1 MLEEGMAAPYFIWPN
16 FDPFKKQPTLLGAVP
31 APEEIAAIAGSG
43 QLEKDRDLVAA
54 ARDEGNGKG
63 IFGSDPLRLQ
73 PFELR
78 FSAGK
83 RAPDRLVIDV
93 LSDSGVRLEPTDYP
107 TIEYLENL
115 LYVPAEYVPLFKNNG
130 WQRSMP

>member
-1 MLEEGMAAPYFIWPN
+1 
-16 FDPFKKQPTLLGAVP
+16 
-31 APEEIAAIAGSG
+31 
-43 QLEKDRDLVAA
+43 
-54 ARDEGNGKG
+54 
-63 IFGSDPLRLQ
+63 LRLQ

-83 RAPDRLVIDV
+83 RAPERLVIDV

>member
-1 MLEEGMAAPYFIWPN
+1 
-16 FDPFKKQPTLLGAVP
+16 
-31 APEEIAAIAGSG
+31 
-43 QLEKDRDLVAA
+43 
-54 ARDEGNGKG
+54 
-63 IFGSDPLRLQ
+63 LRLQ

-83 RAPDRLVIDV
+83 RAPDRLVID
-93 LSDSGVRLEPTDYP
+93 LSSDSGVRLEPTAYP

>member
-1 MLEEGMAAPYFIWPN
+1 VSDVKRDDVGYV
-16 FDPFKKQPTLLGAVP
+16 LGKAYQH
-31 APEEIAAIAGSG
+31 A
-43 QLEKDRDLVAA
+43 
-54 ARDEGNGKG
+54 
-63 IFGSDPLRLQ
+63 LRLQ